1 MGVFEFIVLFVVC
14 AFFSIFFYGLFLLEN
29 DNDEFRKRHGVK
41 PKYFRC
47 VTKGDR
53 YCNHED
59 WCAAEKALYPEQY
72 EAEMKKKENEQ
83 NQNQ

>member
-1 MGVFEFIVLFVVC
+1 MGAFEIIVLFVVC
-14 AFFSIFFYGLFLLEN
+14 ILFSVFFYGLFLLEN

-47 VTKGDR
+47 VTKGDK
-53 YCNHED
+53 YCNHAE
-59 WCAAEKALYPEQY
+59 WCDAEKKLYPEIY
-72 EAEMKKKENEQ
+72 KEEMKRKENEQ

>member
-1 MGVFEFIVLFVVC
+1 MYVFETIILIVIC
-14 AFFSIFFYGLFLLEN
+14 AFFSMFFYGLWLLEN

-47 VTKGDR
+47 VTKGDK
-53 YCNHED
+53 YCNHDD

>member
-1 MGVFEFIVLFVVC
+1 MGAFEIIVLFVVC
-14 AFFSIFFYGLFLLEN
+14 IFFSVFFYGLFLLEN

-47 VTKGDR
+47 VTKGDK
-53 YCNHED
+53 YCNHAE
-59 WCAAEKALYPEQY
+59 WCAAEKALYPKEY
-72 EAEMKKKENEQ
+72 EAEMKRKENEQ

>member
-1 MGVFEFIVLFVVC
+1 MGAFEIIVLFVVC
-14 AFFSIFFYGLFLLEN
+14 IAFSVFFYGLFLLEN

-47 VTKGDR
+47 VTKGDI
-53 YCNHED
+53 YCNHDD

-72 EAEMKKKENEQ
+72 EAEMKRKENEQ

>member
-1 MGVFEFIVLFVVC
+1 MGAFEIIVLFVVC
-14 AFFSIFFYGLFLLEN
+14 IAFSVFFYGLFLLEN
-29 DNDEFRKRHGVK
+29 DSDEFRKRHGVK

-47 VTKGDR
+47 VTKGDI
-53 YCNHED
+53 YCNHDD

-72 EAEMKKKENEQ
+72 EAEMKRKENEQ

>member
-1 MGVFEFIVLFVVC
+1 MNTLTVIFIFLFCIV
-14 AFFSIFFYGLFLLEN
+14 ASLLLYGILLLEN

-53 YCNHED
+53 YCNHEE
-59 WCAAEKALYPEQY
+59 WCAAEKALYPKEY
-72 EAEMKKKENEQ
+72 EAEMKRKENDQ
-83 NQNQ
+83 NKNQ